1 MYQFYLKTEN
11 DLRLLMI
18 RFLKETMDGRLV
30 GEENSVQY
38 DISRLKDVHVDEWT
52 KNDVEITVKMLLTF
66 LKPHF
71 NMKNLKAHYFKHQL
85 QQHDAL
91 VNEALN
97 T

>member
-1 MYQFYLKTEN
+1 
-11 DLRLLMI
+11 
-18 RFLKETMDGRLV
+18 MDGRLV
-30 GEENSVQY
+30 GEENSGQY